1 MGAIKSNKGC
11 TMNNGRQLVSL
22 GSGFILIALGVRAP
36 AQDWPQ
42 WRGPN
47 RDDKVSGF
55 TAPKSWPQE
64 FHQKWKVTVGQ
75 ADSTP
80 ALAGG
85 KLYVFSRQ
93 NDNEVTQCLDA
104 ATGKEIW
111 SDKYEAMAATGPAAQ
126 HPGPRSSPTVAGG
139 KVITLG
145 VRGVLSCLDAADGKL
160 VWRKKDVQ
168 GWPNFF
174 TAMSPLVVNGLC
186 IAQLGSKT
194 NGVLIAYDLSS
205 GDEKWSWA
213 GDGPAYASPVL
224 MSVGEAKLIVTQT
237 DKRVVAINL
246 ADGKLA
252 WEAPFV
258 PSGMGIN
265 VATPIVDGQT
275 IIYTGLG
282 RGAIAMQL
290 EKEGETIAAKQLWA
304 NAELSP
310 RFCTPVLKDGL
321 LFGLSDKAGFYC
333 LNAKTGQT
341 AWSEANT
348 QRGAFAS
355 VLDAGSELVA
365 LTPKAH
371 LIVFEPS
378 EKAYTEVASIKVA
391 DTATYAHPVLA
402 GDRLFI
408 QDQNSVTLWTLD

>member
-1 MGAIKSNKGC
+1 
-11 TMNNGRQLVSL
+11 MNNARQMVSL
-22 GSGFILIALGVRAP
+22 ASGLIVIALSVRAP

-47 RDDKVSGF
+47 RDDKVAGF
-55 TAPKSWPQE
+55 TAPKTWPQE
-64 FHQKWKVTVGQ
+64 LHQKWKVSVGQ

-111 SDKYEAMAATGPAAQ
+111 SDKYEAMAATGPAGQ
-126 HPGPRSSPTVAGG
+126 HPGPRSSPTVAEG

-160 VWRKKDVQ
+160 VWRKNDIQ

-194 NGVLIAYDLSS
+194 NGALVAYDLSS
-205 GDEKWSWA
+205 GAEKWNWT

-224 MSVGEAKLIVTQT
+224 MPMGDAKLIVTQT
-237 DKRVVAINL
+237 DKRVVAVNL

-258 PSGMGIN
+258 PSGMGGAN

-275 IIYTGLG
+275 IIYTGVG
-282 RGAIAMQL
+282 RGAVAVQL
-290 EKEGETIAAKQLWA
+290 AKEGETCTAKQLWA
-304 NAELSP
+304 NTELSP

-355 VLDAGSELVA
+355 ILDAGSALIA
-365 LTPKAH
+365 LTPKSH
-371 LIVFEPS
+371 LIVFEPTD
-378 EKAYTEVASIKVA
+378 KAYTEVASIKVA

-408 QDQNSVTLWTLD
+408 QDQNSVTLWTLN

>member
-1 MGAIKSNKGC
+1 MTNA
-11 TMNNGRQLVSL
+11 RQMVSL
-22 GSGFILIALGVRAP
+22 ASGLLLITLSLRAP

-55 TAPKSWPQE
+55 TAPKTWPQE
-64 FHQKWKVTVGQ
+64 LHQKWKVSVGP

-93 NDNEVTQCLDA
+93 EDKEVLQCLDA
-104 ATGKEIW
+104 ATGKELW
-111 SDKYEAMAATGPAAQ
+111 SDRNEAMAATGPAGQ
-126 HPGPRSSPTVAGG
+126 HPGPRSSPVVAEG
-139 KVITLG
+139 KVVTLG
-145 VRGVLSCLDAADGKL
+145 VRGALSCLDAADGKL
-160 VWRKKDVQ
+160 VWRKNDIQ

-186 IAQLGSKT
+186 VAQLGSKT
-194 NGVLIAYDLSS
+194 NGVIIAYDLSS
-205 GDEKWSWA
+205 GAEKWRWT
-213 GDGPAYASPVL
+213 GDGAAYASPVL
-224 MSVGEAKLIVTQT
+224 MSMGDARLIVTQT
-237 DKRVVAINL
+237 DKRIVALNA

-265 VATPIVDGQT
+265 VATPIIDGQT

-282 RGAIAMQL
+282 RGTIAVQL
-290 EKEGETIAAKQLWA
+290 EKQGETFTAKQLWA
-304 NAELSP
+304 NTELSP

-333 LNAKTGQT
+333 INAKTGQT
-341 AWSEANT
+341 AWNEANT
-348 QRGAFAS
+348 QRGAFGS
-355 VLDAGSELVA
+355 ILDAGSALIA
-365 LTPKAH
+365 LTPKSH

-378 EKAYTEVASIKVA
+378 DKAYTEVASIKVA
-391 DTATYAHPVLA
+391 ESATYAHPVLA

-408 QDQNSVTLWTLD
+408 QDQNSLTLWTLN